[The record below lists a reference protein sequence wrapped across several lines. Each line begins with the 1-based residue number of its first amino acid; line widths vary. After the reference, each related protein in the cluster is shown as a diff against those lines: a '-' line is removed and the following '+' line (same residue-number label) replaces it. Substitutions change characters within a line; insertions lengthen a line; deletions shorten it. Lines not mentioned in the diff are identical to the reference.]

1 MSLKTITNSTL
12 ICDKGSESTLLKVTS
27 QQYSKI
33 KDVLIATE
41 KDKEFTVNIPPFGH
55 CGILRNSCK
64 CKPTVWQKTLKSKIN
79 NNAKLGKD
87 SFILCDLG
95 GKIEFKDTGENDF
108 SKSESSNSSIINSI
122 PEKSAEEL
130 KDEKGNKIEDENK
143 SVRIILI
150 LLFAIS
156 LVFGALI
163 YKLNNAN

>member
-1 MSLKTITNSTL
+1 MSLKTITDSAL
-12 ICDKGSESTLLKVTS
+12 VCDKGSESTLLKVTS

-33 KDVLIATE
+33 KGVLIATE
-41 KDKEFTVNIPPFGH
+41 KDKRFSENISSFGH

-130 KDEKGNKIEDENK
+130 KDEKGNKIEDANK
-143 SVRIILI
+143 SIRIILI